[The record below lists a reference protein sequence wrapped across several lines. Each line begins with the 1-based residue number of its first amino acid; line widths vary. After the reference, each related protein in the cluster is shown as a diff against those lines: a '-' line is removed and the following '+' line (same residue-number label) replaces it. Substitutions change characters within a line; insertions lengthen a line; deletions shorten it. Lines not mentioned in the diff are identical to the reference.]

1 MTTPTY
7 YTLLTKIG
15 AATFTNAYAANTP
28 VTLTHLAVGDGNGAA
43 VLPDED
49 MTALVN
55 ERHRVLI
62 SSISQD
68 AENPNWLIVEAV
80 IPASVGGWT
89 IREVGVIGT
98 GGHLLVVGNFPET
111 YKPVVAE
118 GSARDLL
125 IRVIFETS
133 SAAEVTLVLDP
144 GVVVATATSVANAV
158 WNHEQKADPH
168 PQYLTQPE
176 GDARYLQVL
185 PLATET
191 QLGIAELAT
200 VAEAVAGADTERIVT
215 PAGLSAAINARLA
228 AERPKRFYHANL

>member
-1 MTTPTY
+1 MTTPTF
-7 YTLLTKIG
+7 YTLLTRIG
-15 AATFTNAYAANTP
+15 AATLTNAYAANVP

-43 VLPDED
+43 VQPDED

-62 SSISQD
+62 SSLSQD

-89 IREVGVIGT
+89 IREVGIIGT
-98 GGHLLVVGNFPET
+98 DGHLLVVGNFPET

-133 SAAEVTLVLDP
+133 SAAEVTLVLDQ

-158 WNHEQKADPH
+158 WNHEQKPDPH
-168 PQYLTQPE
+168 PQYLK
-176 GDARYLQVL
+176 VL
-185 PLATET
+185 PLATEA
-191 QLGIAELAT
+191 QRGIAELAT
-200 VAEAVAGADTERIVT
+200 VPEAIAGTDHERIVT
-215 PAGLSAAINARLA
+215 PAGLSAAITARFA
-228 AERPKRFYHANL
+228 AERPKRYYHCNL